1 MRDCCF
7 LVERWAQGFG
17 TLCIVFVIGQQ
28 TSTPA
33 DQFAAATAFAVLHA
47 CYTVL
52 LTPAAALVDSAAAIR
67 DATRLV
73 SATAAVRHGF

>member
-7 LVERWAQGFG
+7 LVARWAQGFG
-17 TLCIVFVIGQQ
+17 TLCIVVVIGQQ

-33 DQFAAATAFAVLHA
+33 DQFAEATAFAVLHA
-47 CYTVL
+47 CDTMLVE
-52 LTPAAALVDSAAAIR
+52 PAAVSVDAAAAIR

-73 SATAAVRHGF
+73 SATAAVRHG